1 MVKPSYAGGAPRTVV
16 PRTEVAMGLRYIGS
30 KARVS
35 EEIIELLGMANDRH
49 RRLVDGF
56 CGTGSVAAAAASKG
70 WDVLVNDTLYSAA
83 VMAAARLVAVEDAQ
97 FAEFGGYRKVCNLLN
112 QLVPRPGF
120 IASQYSPLSQEY
132 VGIERRYFTVENA
145 ARIDTVR
152 ATIQLWHQEGA
163 LTSAEHHLLLGD
175 LMVAANQVANI
186 AGTYGCFL
194 RKWTSGA
201 SRPLNLMPRSLL
213 GRPISSE
220 MVVGDVLDVD
230 YSEKDVAYFDP
241 PYTKRQYAAYYHI
254 LETIAVGDQPNVDG
268 VTGLRPWK
276 HLASDYCYRSRAREA
291 LRCLVQLCPAERV
304 LLSYSNEGHV
314 TRDDVET
321 VLDGQG
327 DVTVHT
333 IGNIGRYRPNR
344 EAAARG
350 SHVEEYVF
358 EVVRNSLTKAVA

>member
-1 MVKPSYAGGAPRTVV
+1 
-16 PRTEVAMGLRYIGS
+16 MGLRYIGS

-35 EEIIELLGMANDRH
+35 DDIVALLGEPNARY

-56 CGTGSVAAAAASKG
+56 CGTGSVAAAAAATG
-70 WDVLVNDTLYSAA
+70 WDVLVNDTLYSSA

-97 FAEFGGYRKVCNLLN
+97 FHGVGGYQAACRRLN
-112 QLVPRPGF
+112 DLTPRPGF
-120 IASQYSPLSQEY
+120 IAEQYSPLSREHTG
-132 VGIERRYFTVENA
+132 VERRYFTTENA

-152 ATIQLWHQEGA
+152 CSVEQWHDDGR
-163 LTSAEHHLLLGD
+163 LTSAERHLLLAD

-194 RKWTSGA
+194 KGWSSTA
-201 SRPLNLMPRSLL
+201 TRPLTLTPRPLL
-213 GRPISSE
+213 TEPVSSE
-220 MVVGDVLDVD
+220 MVVGDVLEID
-230 YSEKDVAYFDP
+230 YSTKDVAYFDP

-254 LETIAVGDQPNVDG
+254 LETIAVGDRPQVEG

-276 HLASDYCYRSRAREA
+276 HLASDYSYRSRAREA
-291 LRCLVQLCPAERV
+291 LRRLVEQCPAERV

-314 TRDDVET
+314 TRADIEA

-327 DVTVHT
+327 AVTVHT
-333 IGNIGRYRPNR
+333 VGNIGRYRPNR

-350 SHVEEYVF
+350 SYVQEYVF
-358 EVVRNSLTKAVA
+358 EVVRDGDDTKVAP